1 MTDGRTV
8 PAHRGTDGSTA
19 HRGGTDGP
27 AADALLRAGRFFTRR
42 ETSPDLRAVYRAGGR
57 EGDVFYRDRWSHDKV
72 VRSTHGV
79 NCTGSCSWKVY
90 VKDGI
95 ITWESQQTDYPSVG
109 PDSPEYEPR
118 GCPRGAAFSWYTYSP
133 TRVRFPYARGVLVE
147 LYREANARL
156 GDPVRAWAEVVGDPE
171 RRRQYQRARG
181 KGGHVRVS
189 WDEAVEMVAAAHVHT
204 IKAYGPD
211 RIAGF
216 SPIPAMSMVSHAIG
230 SRFIEL
236 IGGVMTSFYDW
247 YADLP
252 VASPQVFGDQTD
264 VPESGDWWNAAYLLM
279 WGSNVPVTRT
289 PDAHWMAEARYRGQK
304 VVVVSPDYA
313 DNTKFADTW
322 LPAQPG
328 TDGALAMALGHVIL
342 RECFVER
349 RVPFFV
355 DFVQHYTDLPFLV
368 TLKGR
373 RGGYVPDKL
382 LRASDLGGH
391 PAADI
396 EGAEWRTVLIDGRTN
411 EPVVPNGTLG
421 DRWTDA
427 GAGRW
432 NLDLDGVTPRLTL
445 LGDGADNVEVLLPR
459 FDLETNTDT
468 ADGPERAEGRQSGVL
483 RRGVPTRRVG
493 GRLVTTVFDLML
505 AQYGV
510 HRDGLPGVWPTGYD
524 DASQPYT
531 PAWQE
536 PLTSVPARTA
546 TRVAREMARS
556 AEKSGGR
563 TMIIM
568 GAGVCQWF
576 HGDATY
582 RAMLALLLLTGAM
595 GRNGGGWAHY
605 VGQEKCRPV
614 TGWAALAGATDWQR
628 PPRQAIGTAYW
639 YTHTDQWR
647 YDGYRADALT
657 SPLARGDLAGMHTAD
672 TLALSARLGWMP
684 SHPQFDAN
692 PLDLAD
698 DAVKAGANVP
708 AYVAEKLA
716 AGDLRFACDDP
727 DAPENWPR
735 CLTLWRANLLGSS
748 SKGNEYFLKHLLGT
762 HSSLRAEE
770 TSPDLRPR
778 DVTWRDEAPE
788 GKLDLLLALDF
799 RMTSSTLLADVVLP
813 AATWYEK
820 HDLSSTDMHPFVHAF
835 TPAIDPPW
843 ETRSDFAAFTAI
855 ARRFSELAKTH
866 LGVRK
871 DVVATALQHDTP
883 AETGQPGGVVRDWR
897 AGGPAP
903 VPGRTMPAFTVVER
917 DYPAVADKLAALG
930 PLTETLGLVTKG
942 VTFQPDAEV
951 EHLRK
956 SCGVM
961 LGGAGDGRPA
971 LDTDAKMAEAILA
984 LSATT
989 NGRLAVQGFRA
1000 MERRVGKPLAHL
1012 AEGSEER
1019 RISFA
1024 DTQAHPVPVIT
1035 SPEWSGSET
1044 GGRRYAAFTT
1054 NVEEHKPWHTLTG
1067 RMHLFLD
1074 HDWMHEFGE
1083 ALPIY
1088 RPPLDMPGLFGERQR
1103 ADHEHSGEPRR
1114 ADHEH
1119 SGERQRADHEHSGEP
1134 ALGPDGQKQV
1144 VVRYLTPHSKWSIH
1158 SEYQDN
1164 LLMLSLSRGGPTVWM
1179 SRADADAIGVR
1190 DNDWVELV
1198 NRNGVM
1204 ALRAIVTHRMP
1215 TGTVFVYHAQERVV
1229 NVPIAEASGR
1239 RGGIH
1244 NSLTRILIKPTHLI
1258 GGYAQLSF
1266 AFNYLGPTGNQRD
1279 EVTVVRRRSQEVTY

>member
-1 MTDGRTV
+1 VPDRT
-8 PAHRGTDGSTA
+8 AGGSPRRQA
-19 HRGGTDGP
+19 GGGTDGP

-42 ETSPDLRAVYRAGGR
+42 DVSPDLRAVHRRGGR
-57 EGDVFYRDRWSHDKV
+57 DGDVFYRDRWSHDKV

-133 TRVRFPYARGVLVE
+133 TRVRYPYARGVLVE
-147 LYREANARL
+147 MYREAKARL
-156 GDPVRAWAEVVGDPE
+156 GDPVLAWADVVGDPQ
-171 RRRQYQRARG
+171 RRRRYQQARG

-189 WDEAVEMVAAAHVHT
+189 WDEAVEIVAAAHVHT
-204 IKAYGPD
+204 IKAWGPD

-216 SPIPAMSMVSHAIG
+216 SPIPAMSMVSHAVG

-236 IGGVMTSFYDW
+236 IGGCMTSFYDW

-264 VPESGDWWNAAYLLM
+264 VPESGDWWNAAYLVM

-313 DNTKFADTW
+313 DNTKFADLW

-328 TDGALAMALGHVIL
+328 TDGALAMAMGHVIL
-342 RECFVER
+342 TECFIRR
-349 RVPFFV
+349 RVGFFV
-355 DFVQHYTDLPFLV
+355 DYVSRYTDLPFLV
-368 TLKGR
+368 ALEEREGGHVPGR
-373 RGGYVPDKL
+373 F
-382 LRASDLGGH
+382 LRAADLGESG
-391 PAADI
+391 
-396 EGAEWRTVLIDGRTN
+396 EGASSEGAQWKTVLIDGRTG
-411 EPVVPNGTLG
+411 EPTVPNGTLG
-421 DRWTDA
+421 ERWTGS

-432 NLDLDGVTPRLTL
+432 NLDLGEVSPQLSL
-445 LGDGADNVEVLLPR
+445 LGGDAEQVEVLLPR
-459 FDLETNTDT
+459 FDS
-468 ADGPERAEGRQSGVL
+468 ADGAGVL
-483 RRGVPTRRVG
+483 RRGVPARRVA

-510 HRDGLPGVWPTGYD
+510 RREGLPGDWPAGYD
-524 DASQPYT
+524 DPTQPYT

-536 PLTSVPARTA
+536 SLTSVPAEA
-546 TRVAREMARS
+546 AIRVAREMADSSER
-556 AEKSGGR
+556 SGGR

-568 GAGVCQWF
+568 GAGICQWF

-582 RAMLALLLLTGAM
+582 RAILGLLLLTGAM

-614 TGWAALAGATDWQR
+614 TGWATLAGATDWQR
-628 PPRQAIGTAYW
+628 PPRQMIGTAYW

-647 YDGYRADALT
+647 YDGFRADALT
-657 SPLARGDLAGMHTAD
+657 SPLANGDLAGLHTAD
-672 TLALSARLGWMP
+672 LIALSARLGWMP
-684 SHPQFDAN
+684 SYPQFDRN

-698 DAVKAGANVP
+698 EAAAAGAQVP
-708 AYVAEKLA
+708 AYVAGRLA
-716 AGDLRFACDDP
+716 AGDLRFACEDP
-727 DAPENWPR
+727 DAPQNWPR

-748 SKGNEYFLKHLLGT
+748 GKGNEYFLKHLLGT
-762 HSSLRAEE
+762 HSSVRAEQAPPG
-770 TSPDLRPR
+770 TRPR
-778 DVTWRDEAPE
+778 DVAWVEPAPE

-843 ETRSDFAAFTAI
+843 QTRSDFAAFTAI
-855 ARRFSELAKTH
+855 ARRFSELAGEH
-866 LGVRK
+866 LGVRR

-883 AETGQPGGVVRDWR
+883 GETAQAGGVVRDWR
-897 AGGPAP
+897 AGEVAAE
-903 VPGRTMPAFTVVER
+903 PGRTMPAFAVVER
-917 DYPAVADKLAALG
+917 DYGAVADKMAALG
-930 PLTETLGLVTKG
+930 PLVERLGLTTKG
-942 VTFQPDAEV
+942 VTVTPDEEV
-951 EHLRK
+951 ELLGRVN
-956 SCGVM
+956 GVM
-961 LGGAGDGRPA
+961 LGGAGEGRPA

-984 LSATT
+984 LSGTT

-1000 MERRVGKPLAHL
+1000 LEERVGRPLAHL
-1012 AEGSEER
+1012 AEGSEDR
-1019 RISFA
+1019 RITFA
-1024 DTQAHPVPVIT
+1024 DTQAQPVPVIT

-1054 NVEEHKPWHTLTG
+1054 NVEELKPWHTLTG
-1067 RMHLFLD
+1067 RMHFFLD
-1074 HDWMHEFGE
+1074 HAWMHEFGE
-1083 ALPIY
+1083 ALPVY
-1088 RPPLDMPGLFGERQR
+1088 RPPLDLHRLFGEP
-1103 ADHEHSGEPRR
+1103 E
-1114 ADHEH
+1114 
-1119 SGERQRADHEHSGEP
+1119 
-1134 ALGPDGQKQV
+1134 LGAGGTDGAKQV

-1164 LLMLSLSRGGPTVWM
+1164 LFMLSLSRGGPTVWM
-1179 SRADADAIGVR
+1179 SPADAAAIGAS
-1190 DNDWVELV
+1190 DNDWVEAV

-1204 ALRAIVTHRMP
+1204 VLRAVVSHRMP
-1215 TGTVFVYHAQERVV
+1215 TGTVFVYHAQERVID
-1229 NVPIAEASGR
+1229 VPVAEASGR

-1244 NSLTRILIKPTHLI
+1244 NSLTRILVKPTHLI
-1258 GGYAQLSF
+1258 GGYAQLCF

-1279 EVTVVRRRSQEVTY
+1279 EVTVIRRRSQEVRY